1 MSPVFLKEQHHL
13 YPSTT
18 ISFYRTFTISTIWYN
33 VRKERMMTRIAIS
46 FLLILF
52 LGCKTYSLDK
62 KIIYNYIT
70 ATTFFPLTD
79 LEQGSKHII
88 KIMNIKKVDNNS
100 MFCINIMPDN
110 IYAEYLVNKEGIILS
125 AYAAHNSKVILHQQ
139 LKNNLGD
146 LFPVTYIGLWSENVR
161 KIILNGLQDF
171 SIGKYFIDAKEGQN
185 IILSITSTGPN
196 KIKVKINKKEREYL
210 IIGSIKK
217 VRILYNNKIEAELTM
232 YDTPNNRK
240 LNGKLLSF
248 EFTDNRKDSIVYF
261 SPRKLK
267 KNRNYLFKREA
278 SVCKNM

>member
-1 MSPVFLKEQHHL
+1 
-13 YPSTT
+13 
-18 ISFYRTFTISTIWYN
+18 
-33 VRKERMMTRIAIS
+33 MTRITIS

-52 LGCKTYSLDK
+52 LGCKTYSLDN

-217 VRILYNNKIEAELTM
+217 IRILYNNKIEAELTM

-267 KNRNYLFKREA
+267 KIGIIYSKEKRPYVKTCDLNGNIIEA
-278 SVCKNM
+278 IPFLKAKPFPHEYWEYEIAK